1 MARPSARRYT
11 RVSDA
16 KTEEVK
22 RKVIEAQTKKREE
35 TQQQT
40 SPRSDPQ
47 EIVAR
52 EEEKRIVEGGEQP
65 VSKDIIFQQDIPR
78 DELGVQEESDEYKTR
93 EKLEVPDWAEGN
105 VLGDIMRT
113 GAAFGTGLY
122 APTQQ
127 ITQIPVDIARGV
139 KAEDQTMMP
148 TWLDLLIAPALQPA
162 VMQKELG
169 FTDKNWYSPLGQ
181 VEIWN
186 KNTSLPAFAQDS
198 GDKRDF
204 LTGMA
209 DNLSILSTVLPHPEY
224 HRIANEG
231 LQFEGGGGIQGYQ
244 QLVTNEDSE
253 LRRNLPYY
261 AGTVV
266 GDIPYWVIAPMKA
279 ASAVGLAAKVSAS
292 TVRLAGKSTVSIK
305 NINSVSKLGN
315 AAEKVVKETR
325 VNAKSQPKDGVRTTA
340 TDKAMKEIENNIDV
354 RIASKE
360 RIISKLERDLKP
372 TENKLNPKTRNEASV
387 TQEQARLQTEVEY
400 LKIVKRDKRIEY
412 DTQVKNVQDAK
423 TTWDKSKTDT
433 NEANYMNQKND
444 YTEYVRNTFNPELKK
459 MYNSQKKSIVDEYT
473 NVRAERL
480 GADQVKLNELKRTRN
495 LLKGTEDYDT
505 KRLASTEKKISELE
519 VKMADP
525 TYMPK
530 AYQLANMIEK
540 APTEVHDWVKRKI
553 NPRYSVGADELE
565 KINNPVETWSDG
577 KGFRGL
583 RQLAG
588 VGYQLRNW
596 REGVGNWYKRKPKEA
611 SELLATQLREPV
623 IVIKSSKDTSKGI
636 ILKMSGDEARRMK
649 SWQDNLLGD
658 MTPGLVGPRR
668 IGKYTAERKQLDQDY
683 KDAMISRK
691 TYDAGKMDIERRKTD
706 ELRAFQEKADEA
718 QAKQNLESIEWD
730 PELKKI
736 MRSEEPSMRAG
747 DFIRQRLELGDD
759 LVASVEMVQPK
770 VNLVQT
776 SKNVFR
782 GSIGEEVEVLA
793 IKADPKQITAELA
806 SSEQMDKIFA
816 SGKLQSN
823 TDITMGSRG
832 KEWVFIASRADAAPE
847 LGQRGGNKAAGA
859 NWYVQVPD
867 PKDLNEVQFI
877 NFASAVGLEFTP
889 EMTAIGMRTLKTKK
903 QMSNN
908 KLRTV
913 KTKEP
918 KITPSTLEGKVL
930 YKFKRFGVADM
941 VKDESTKVNQKRLEK
956 NVIGKDQKWID
967 EVDGDLIKNWIK
979 KGRRDE
985 DDVQVHLFID
995 KNLQGEKIYGPEV
1008 NISTIA
1014 KMREQFLG
1022 ERTMYRAEQ
1031 SLEEL
1036 QKKKLKANEKLEE
1049 WEVRLEKH
1057 KKTVSDHEKSKD
1069 VKREAYASD
1078 TALSQRESESQKLQ
1092 AWRAKEKSDMVEYR
1106 AIQKR
1111 HAVES
1116 EKDLLLLAEYNAQR
1130 YGETW
1135 GGKSVTTLEKGAE
1148 DAIIAATFKRLGI
1161 TPDQTIDDITGMKP
1175 QEGVPEGMIERT
1187 KGPWTKDAQRYDL
1200 DPSQS
1205 SQGTPLKE
1213 GLSDADKLRVFEDAH
1228 SASFDEVLSEFE
1240 KNKPEYI
1247 KKFGKAEYESQI
1259 GKFTKL
1265 KENSMIRYNHYND
1278 IFNTRNQSQKGQRW
1292 NDVLGQPLNRE
1303 GIHDPWD
1310 LIRRTARA
1318 DAGQRSGESFASLE
1332 KKIKM
1337 QQSQSEAGEYGLS
1350 RVPDRQDI
1358 IRDNYEFT
1366 NRIDEFTPEEQA
1378 LWRKTDNELAYVSN
1392 DYRNYKGDTSLLRGE
1407 SMIDDI
1413 SDDMIGTDPEIAYR
1427 SSRAEDEMKSTNFES
1442 GSLEKFQANFEGQ
1455 FKRTYSPND
1464 IPQKIKDIEQ
1474 GKFKVVKKKKR
1485 NEYGQVISEEVTGDT
1500 TTTRT
1505 GIKGTIS
1512 EITQLKINIKK
1523 AKNES
1528 RNLGVKYESGINEL
1542 LLKKK
1547 QQILVIEKAHKRDL
1561 DKYILVDDKGRPAVA
1576 MMDGTI
1582 VKSADKLGI
1591 EREARSKTMSEVRP
1605 KSRGGTDFMELQ
1617 EKVSGIETRAI
1628 TRQRESDAIRTKL
1641 WGGQSRGDYDSP
1653 MTVMGEPKRGLFS
1666 SFPRPV
1672 EGSFENRFGLDI
1684 GRRQVSVDNYIGE
1697 LKQKISNYENLKT
1710 KLKDEASPA
1719 SAIESEMKLKQA
1731 ELKGTRNESMRK
1743 VVSDEIETLAKD
1755 LNVARKSESMLDDKI
1770 LLDYNL
1776 NLSEVDFVIEKL
1788 KRNLRNKEHIKKYG
1802 DNTLIDKKADPD
1814 SVMYRNYAENRMMG
1828 GTGTTETKTTV
1839 KAAPHKDHGN
1849 LLLQVDK
1856 YLPEEQIG
1864 SNTMVKLFE
1873 DMQRVRTNRNP
1884 KGRKA
1889 VHNQEKR
1896 VSESIVKIK
1905 NYEDDWIP
1913 KKKAEIRRIDDEM
1926 RRAEIDML
1934 EIEKAEEIL
1943 KKSVSGAIGIKKGR
1957 LTYFSER
1964 SLRREGTKKQD
1975 SIDYF
1980 EVDVGNTK
1988 GFKFQ
1993 VARVPTKY
2001 RDEDGKMVDASIEL
2015 NQLETLLQLQKEK
2028 HLKTDG
2034 PRTRANALWDK
2045 RADILEEL
2053 EEYGVKRVQG
2063 KWDGA
2068 PEPNRPNVKG
2078 QVIIDHD
2085 SKLTDFFA
2093 DPSNFKGGKVE
2104 FTKTQKGNIRALVRE
2119 HDEVMHAIGITDKK
2133 VMRGIDDVNP
2143 NEVAIE
2149 KTQNKLTE
2157 LRQSN
2162 KMEYKIVDYERKMDG
2177 QEKIPG
2183 LYPEG
2188 EGVTENVA
2196 YMDNDFIRN
2205 NPTYISERFGDH
2217 IVTAADPEKALK
2229 RRILKTEGKKTS
2241 GVQEKLE
2248 GMYSNLVADVRT
2260 IPAGR
2265 LSKTK
2270 SQRVKETI
2278 GIASMKLGQ
2287 RLTNDFSLEINKLQN
2302 TGIRSVRV
2310 SGGPWIAGPAKMVS
2324 GTEDVMWQPTVWK
2337 DYPLSRILMTDERE
2351 INLAVASRMNQ
2362 DAKEFKQYMTLKKK
2376 LGLDGGRVK
2385 GVRTKGGKDTRDFA
2399 RLKQLD
2405 EKYKDYKPDQLD
2417 GQSWS
2422 LARLDIPSGVK
2433 VKNVIEFAP
2442 TVPSKEER
2450 AWGILERIARERD
2463 KKKYLDPDKVFK
2475 QDTDIFREWAA
2486 FENSVGQMDTQGSLV
2501 NRTEQSRQLRF
2512 NLLRQFYESGI
2523 GRKGEQLM
2531 QRKDVMSKAKK
2542 HSKLNDNGT
2551 YTREFKDVLEQIR
2564 SNPNSIRE
2572 ATALDIWSQK
2582 KLSDIK
2588 LRKKTEYTDEEK
2600 ITFAKGF
2607 ETKKLGSPEIGKD
2620 GSIKNEG
2627 FINLRELGMGT
2638 SLDIWSSGKKTRT
2651 KEKIINLTADL
2662 AKKYGKGQDS
2672 AYPLEKDPRYRLFY
2686 KLQLREYIKDNPWM
2700 LKKLSRDDKKIYNEG
2715 ERPLTAEE
2723 LSVYRADLSETELG
2737 KALRQPGEASPE
2749 WVPVEGRDVFSHTEK
2764 IMKDKFNLG
2773 EGIGGTKAEKVR
2785 VKDQFSPREETRE
2798 LVQDELDIDGFQP
2811 KYFVRDEKTGEVRI
2825 EVDPDDFQAGLRRGD
2840 LTRGLEDGVSIDDVR
2855 AEVTNKMTDVERSAI
2870 GPVNRQGKIFQSNEE
2885 MIDTAK
2891 LDIESRY
2898 PGGSFQRAL
2907 QTQQRSVLMEQFE
2920 NIIQENTDLQQK
2932 TRTAK
2937 TTKERDQLN
2946 EKITSNNQSL
2956 QEIDNILK
2964 QDSALKNEL
2973 NEKWFAHIDL
2983 QSEVT
2988 PSGYVPPS
2996 YMPGVYNAPLF
3007 GGAAYATTVSSQP
3020 IPEIQA
3026 ASEELKT
3033 AEFTLPSMVQ
3043 SQSPVQISPQAISLN
3058 KAREVIQTG
3067 KLELPTLQSLRTDT
3081 EITAGQIIRP
3091 LQGLRIEGLQEQ
3103 LGKQEVIPALGIVQA
3118 LQYQLAGYDR
3128 AIPKQAPKLLPRPM
3142 EAPRLPIPPKRPGPV
3157 PYGEL
3162 PQWIVAGWDNPYS
3175 KKQKN
3180 RKKRKTYWD
3189 VPDEWYKPGYW
3200 AKKKDE
3206 STGKWDRVGSGYTT
3220 FKGAEPRRARKSK
3233 DKFDLY

>member
-1 MARPSARRYT
+1 MARPNPKRYT
-11 RVSDA
+11 RASDA
-16 KTEEVK
+16 KQEEVK
-22 RKVIEAQTKKREE
+22 RKIIEAQQKKAEQTRQEREPE
-35 TQQQT
+35 RPGEPSRQ
-40 SPRSDPQ
+40 PQ

-52 EEEKRIVEGGEQP
+52 EEEQKAKV
-65 VSKDIIFQQDIPR
+65 VSRDILFNQEIPQ
-78 DELGVQEESDEYKTR
+78 DELGVQEETDVYKTG
-93 EKLEVPDWAEGN
+93 ENIEVPDWAEGN
-105 VLGDIMRT
+105 IIGDIMRG
-113 GAAFGTGLY
+113 GAAFATGVT

-127 ITQIPVDIARGV
+127 ITQMPVDIARGV
-139 KAEDQTMMP
+139 KAEDQRMMP
-148 TWLDLLIAPALQPA
+148 TWLDLLIAPAIQPA

-169 FTDKNWYSPLGQ
+169 FTDKDWYSPLGQ

-198 GDKRDF
+198 GDRRDF

-279 ASAVGLAAKVSAS
+279 ASAVGLSAKVTASA
-292 TVRLAGKSTVSIK
+292 VRLAGKSTVSIK

-325 VNAKSQPKDGVRTTA
+325 VNAKAQPKDPLRTTA

-372 TENKLNPKTRNEASV
+372 TENRLNPKTRNEASV
-387 TQEQARLQTEVEY
+387 TQEQARLQSEIEY
-400 LKIVKRDKRIEY
+400 LKILKRDKRTEY
-412 DTQVKNVQDAK
+412 DTQVKDVQDARSN
-423 TTWDKSKTDT
+423 WNRSKTEA
-433 NEANYMNQKND
+433 NEANYMNQKTQ
-444 YTEYVRNTFNPELKK
+444 YTEYVRNTFNKELKD
-459 MYNSQKKSIVDEYT
+459 MYNQQKKTILDEYT

-480 GADQVKLNELKRTRN
+480 GADQVKLNELKRTRQ

-519 VKMADP
+519 AKMADP

-565 KINNPVETWSDG
+565 KINNPTETWSDG

-649 SWQDNLLGD
+649 TWQDDLLGD
-658 MTPGLVGPRR
+658 MTPGVTGPRR
-668 IGKYTAERKQLDQDY
+668 IGKYAVERKKLDQDY
-683 KDAMISRK
+683 KDGIISKK
-691 TYDAGKMDIERRKTD
+691 THEAGIVDIERRKSD
-706 ELRAFQEKADEA
+706 ELAAFQEKANEA

-793 IKADPKQITAELA
+793 VKADPKQITAELA
-806 SSEQMDKIFA
+806 SSEQMEKIFA

-823 TDITMGSRG
+823 TDVTMGARG
-832 KEWVFIASRADAAPE
+832 KEWVFIASRADATPE

-859 NWYVQVPD
+859 NWYVQVPNA
-867 PKDLNEVQFI
+867 KDLNEVQFI

-903 QMSNN
+903 RMSNN

-918 KITPSTLEGKVL
+918 IVTPSTLEGKVL

-985 DDVQVHLFID
+985 DDVKVHLFID

-1036 QKKKLKANEKLEE
+1036 QKKKLKANETLET
-1049 WEVRLEKH
+1049 WEGRVERH
-1057 KKTVSDHEKSKD
+1057 KKIVSEHEKSKD

-1078 TALSQRESESQKLQ
+1078 TALSQREWESQQLQ
-1092 AWRAKEKSDMVEYR
+1092 AYRAEEKSDMVKYR
-1106 AIQKR
+1106 AWQQK
-1111 HAVES
+1111 AATES
-1116 EKDLLLLAEYNAQR
+1116 EKDLLRLAELEAQR

-1135 GGKSVTTLEKGAE
+1135 DGKSVTTLDEGAE
-1148 DAIIAATFKRLGI
+1148 NALIAATYKRLGI
-1161 TPDQTIDDITGMKP
+1161 TPDQTLDDITEMKP
-1175 QEGVPEGMIERT
+1175 VLQSAYNEGTIERT
-1187 KGPWTKDAQRYDL
+1187 IGPWTKDAKRYEL
-1200 DPSQS
+1200 DSTIS
-1205 SQGTPLKE
+1205 GTPLKE
-1213 GLSDADKLRVFEDAH
+1213 GLSDTDKLRMFEEAH
-1228 SASFDEVLSEFE
+1228 NAAFDEVLLEFK
-1240 KNKPEYI
+1240 KNKSQYI
-1247 KKFGKAEYESQI
+1247 KKHGKAEYEHQI
-1259 GKFTKL
+1259 NKFTRL
-1265 KENSMIRYNHYND
+1265 KENAIIRYNHYND
-1278 IFNTRNQSQKGQRW
+1278 HFNTRNQSQKGQRW
-1292 NDVLGQPLNRE
+1292 NDVLGQPLKRE

-1310 LIRRTARA
+1310 LIRRSARA
-1318 DAGQRSGESFASLE
+1318 DVGQRSGESFASLE

-1337 QQSQSEAGEYGLS
+1337 QQSQDEAGEYGLS
-1350 RVPDRQDI
+1350 QVPDRQDI

-1378 LWRKTDNELAYVSN
+1378 LWRKADKELSYVSN

-1407 SMIDDI
+1407 QL
-1413 SDDMIGTDPEIAYR
+1413 SDDPAEVAIR
-1427 SSRAEDEMKSTNFES
+1427 SSRAEDEIKSSNFEA

-1455 FKRTYSPND
+1455 FKRTYSPTD
-1464 IPQKIKDIEQ
+1464 IPQKIRDIEQ
-1474 GKFKVVKKKKR
+1474 GKFKVVKEKKR
-1485 NEYGQVISEEVTGDT
+1485 NEYGQVVSEEVTGET
-1500 TTTRT
+1500 VTTRT
-1505 GIKGTIS
+1505 GIDGTIS
-1512 EITQLKINIKK
+1512 EISQLKTNIKK

-1528 RNLGVKYESGINEL
+1528 KNLGVKYEPGINEL

-1547 QQILVIEKAHKRDL
+1547 QQILVIERAHKRDL
-1561 DKYILVDDKGRPAVA
+1561 DKYIIVDDKGRPAVA
-1576 MMDGTI
+1576 MMNGKI
-1582 VKSADKLGI
+1582 VKSSDKLGM
-1591 EREARSKTMSEVRP
+1591 EREARSKTMSEIRP
-1605 KSRGGTDFMELQ
+1605 KSRGGTDFIEL
-1617 EKVSGIETRAI
+1617 EKEISEITTRA
-1628 TRQRESDAIRTKL
+1628 TRRQRESDTFRNKI
-1641 WGGQSRGDYDSP
+1641 WGGQSRGDYGSP
-1653 MTVMGEPKRGLFS
+1653 MTAMGEPKRGLFS
-1666 SFPRPV
+1666 SYPRPI
-1672 EGSFENRFGLDI
+1672 EGSFENRYGLDI
-1684 GRRQVSVDNYIGE
+1684 GRRQVTVDDYIGE

-1710 KLKDEASPA
+1710 QLKDEASPA
-1719 SAIESEMKLKQA
+1719 SAIEAEMKSKQT
-1731 ELKGTRNESMRK
+1731 ELAGITNEARRK
-1743 VVSDEIETLAKD
+1743 LISDEIETLAKE

-1776 NLSEVDFVIEKL
+1776 NLSEVDFVIERLKL
-1788 KRNLRNKEHIKKYG
+1788 NLRNKEHIKKYG
-1802 DNTLIDKKADPD
+1802 DNTLIDKDADPD
-1814 SVMYRNYAENRMMG
+1814 SVMYKNYSENRMMG

-1839 KAAPHKDHGN
+1839 KTAPHKDHGN
-1849 LLLQVDK
+1849 LLLQVDR

-1889 VHNQEKR
+1889 VYNQEKR

-1926 RRAEIDML
+1926 RRTEADML
-1934 EIEKAEEIL
+1934 DIEKAEEIL

-1964 SLRREGTKKQD
+1964 ALRREGTKKQD
-1975 SIDYF
+1975 TVDYF

-1993 VARVPTKY
+1993 VARVAT
-2001 RDEDGKMVDASIEL
+2001 DTETSVQL
-2015 NQLETLLQLQKEK
+2015 NQLETLLQVQKEK
-2028 HLKTDG
+2028 YLKTDG
-2034 PRTRANALWDK
+2034 PRTRASALWDQ

-2093 DPSNFKGGKVE
+2093 DPSNFKDGKVE
-2104 FTKTQKGNIRALVRE
+2104 FTKGQKDNIRKLIRE
-2119 HDEVMHAIGITDKK
+2119 HDSVMHAIGITDKR
-2133 VMRGIDDVNP
+2133 VIRGIDDVNP
-2143 NEVAIE
+2143 YEVAVE
-2149 KTQNKLTE
+2149 KTQNQLTE
-2157 LRQSN
+2157 LRQSD
-2162 KMEYKIVDYERKMDG
+2162 KMEYKIVDYERKMDAQEKSPELYSEG
-2177 QEKIPG
+2177 QE
-2183 LYPEG
+2183 
-2188 EGVTENVA
+2188 VTENVA

-2205 NPTYISERFGDH
+2205 NPIYISERFGDH

-2229 RRILKTEGKKTS
+2229 RRILKLEGKKTS

-2248 GMYSNLVADVRT
+2248 GMYSNLVADVRA

-2270 SQRVKETI
+2270 SQRVKETV

-2287 RLTNDFSLEINKLQN
+2287 RLTSNFSIELNKLQN

-2310 SGGPWIAGPAKMVS
+2310 GGGAWIAGPPKMVS

-2351 INLAVASRMNQ
+2351 INLAVASRMSEE
-2362 DAKEFKQYMTLKKK
+2362 AKEFKQYMKLKKK

-2399 RLKQLD
+2399 RFKQL
-2405 EKYKDYKPDQLD
+2405 EQKYKDYKPDQLD
-2417 GQSWS
+2417 GQAWS
-2422 LARLDIPSGVK
+2422 LARLDIPTGVK

-2442 TVPSKEER
+2442 TVPSREER

-2463 KKKYLDPDKVFK
+2463 KKKYLNPEQVFR
-2475 QDTDIFREWAA
+2475 QDTDIFKEWAA
-2486 FENSVGQMDTQGSLV
+2486 FENSVGQMDTQGSLI
-2501 NRTEQSRQLRF
+2501 NRTEQTRQLRY
-2512 NLLRQFYESGI
+2512 NLLKSYYESGI
-2523 GRKGEQLM
+2523 GRKGEQIM
-2531 QRKDVMSKAKK
+2531 QRKDIEAKAKK
-2542 HSKLNDNGT
+2542 GSELKSDGS
-2551 YTREFKDVLEQIR
+2551 YSVEFREALEEIR
-2564 SNPNSIRE
+2564 NNPNSIRE
-2572 ATALDIWSQK
+2572 PTAGEISSSITST
-2582 KLSDIK
+2582 KLR

-2600 ITFAKGF
+2600 VTFARGF
-2607 ETKKLGSPEIGKD
+2607 ETKKPGTPEIGKD

-2627 FINLRELGMGT
+2627 FINLRELGVGT
-2638 SLDIWSSGKKTRT
+2638 SLDIWSSDKKTRRVDKT
-2651 KEKIINLTADL
+2651 VNYLADVF
-2662 AKKYGKGQDS
+2662 KKYARGQDS

-2700 LKKLSRDDKKIYNEG
+2700 LKKLSKDDRKIYNEG
-2715 ERPLTAEE
+2715 ERPMTAEE
-2723 LSVYRADLSETELG
+2723 LSVYRADLSETELA

-2773 EGIGGTKAEKVR
+2773 EGVGGTKAEKVR
-2785 VKDQFSPREETRE
+2785 VNAQFSPREETRE
-2798 LVQDELDIDGFQP
+2798 LVQDELD
-2811 KYFVRDEKTGEVRI
+2811 
-2825 EVDPDDFQAGLRRGD
+2825 GLGRGD
-2840 LTRGLEDGVSIDDVR
+2840 LMRGLEDGVSMDDIR

-2870 GPVNRQGKIFQSNEE
+2870 GPVNKQGKIFQSNEE
-2885 MIDTAK
+2885 MINTAK
-2891 LDIESRY
+2891 LDIEARY

-2907 QTQQRSVLMEQFE
+2907 PTEQRSVLMEQFE
-2920 NIIQENTDLQQK
+2920 NIVEENVDLQQK

-2956 QEIDNILK
+2956 QQIDNILK

-2988 PSGYVPPS
+2988 PSGYIPPS

-3007 GGAAYATTVSSQP
+3007 GSTAYATTVSSQP
-3020 IPEIQA
+3020 IPEVQA

-3033 AEFTLPSMVQ
+3033 AEFTLPNMVQ
-3043 SQSPVQISPQAISLN
+3043 SQSPAQISPQAISLN
-3058 KAREVIQTG
+3058 QAREVIQTG
-3067 KLELPTLQSLRTDT
+3067 KLELPTLQTLRTDT

-3091 LQGLRIEGLQEQ
+3091 LQGFRIEGLQEQ
-3103 LGKQEVIPALGIVQA
+3103 LGKQEVIPALGVVQA
-3118 LQYQLAGYDR
+3118 LQYQFAGYDR
-3128 AIPKQAPKLLPRPM
+3128 AIPRQAPKLLPRPI

-3162 PQWIVAGWDNPYS
+3162 PQWIVAGWDDPYS
-3175 KKQKN
+3175 PKQKN

-3200 AKKKDE
+3200 ARKKDE
-3206 STGKWDRVGSGYTT
+3206 ATGKWDRLGSGYTT
-3220 FKGAEPRRARKSK
+3220 FKGAEPRRARKKK